1 MGAGDC
7 TEMYIVVIDCFARSL
22 FAMTAK
28 PEGVI
33 GNQ

>member
-28 PEGVI
+28 LPLI
-33 GNQ
+33 AMTD